1 MLLLMGNNK
10 LTMKII
16 LFIFIMFGSVHVAM
30 GQYRYHDEPLNKI
43 INNIEHQTSF
53 RFLYRDAL
61 ISDINL
67 SFSSTDAQLW
77 NDLRSKLK
85 AHNLDLK
92 IDSTRGQ
99 IVIYQSTLDKTPN
112 DKVSIKGQVVD
123 ASTGE
128 RLPFATIRWQQGNV
142 TKGTSANESGVFQLQ
157 RAFEQDSIRI
167 KCSYIGYASK
177 TVLLDLSDSSN
188 IRDLT
193 FRLDPTRI
201 NGNQILVT
209 GTNYDNINKG
219 STELLNIGT
228 FSPMGGTNTVRALQ
242 PLPSVSLTPAMS
254 DGLHVRGSPTDGF
267 RVLIDNIT
275 IYNQSHLFGLIDS
288 FNADVLQRSG
298 FFYDIAPAQY
308 QAPPGGT
315 LSLYTKTGSLKRVTA
330 TTGITNS
337 SARLTLQGPIK
348 EGSSSWLISG
358 RKSYMNTINWFNNS
372 ELIKWGL
379 DVDRRH
385 DVLDKGLVD
394 FQSQLVNPGKTDASF
409 FDLHGKLYFEGNKGN
424 RFIISGYFG
433 GDDTFQ
439 QAHRLFRSFSSSN
452 TNKIDKRSVATTND
466 WDNGAASL
474 QYQQWIGDDIY
485 SNTTAGLSI
494 YRTSF
499 SKDDFTYIDYNQAN
513 HALQAYIF
521 PFKNKSVLNEIK
533 VEQRFEYDKSPWSW
547 TGGMA
552 YYYYIGQYYEDSFDR
567 PGFFIS
573 QKSHKLD
580 SYLQLDYSG
589 LNFLD
594 VFAGTRMYYYSS
606 GQYLR
611 WSPRL
616 KLTFF
621 PKSKIS
627 LLAGYSRNHQF
638 LNQISLSNTVTSDV
652 WILAGPSQPPTSDSY
667 YSGGIHFSLSK
678 YFYLQVEGYY
688 KKYENLRLHEI
699 NAYSLSSSFNN
710 NPWYI
715 NNRGTAKGLEF
726 MLRNKFRF
734 LTLNQAL
741 TISKMTL
748 SNPLINDGT
757 PFYVDWDRRYKYA
770 ASLAIKPFSDF
781 SLYLSWMYATGT
793 PNKLAVFG
801 PQNEDRLGDYR
812 RTDISAEYTHQF
824 IWGSINLTASIFN
837 VLNRK
842 NPWYRKLAFVIDKN
856 TSPNRFST
864 VPVNIYDIG
873 FQPSFNV
880 RVTF

>member
-1 MLLLMGNNK
+1 
-10 LTMKII
+10 
-16 LFIFIMFGSVHVAM
+16 MFGSFHAAL
-30 GQYRYHDEPLNKI
+30 GQHRYQDVPLNKI
-43 INNIEHQTSF
+43 IRNIEHQTTF
-53 RFLYRDAL
+53 QFLYRDAL
-61 ISDINL
+61 ISDIKL
-67 SFSSTDAQLW
+67 SFSSTDTQLW
-77 NDLRSKLK
+77 DKLRSKLK
-85 AHNLDLK
+85 VHNLDLK

-99 IVIYQSTLDKTPN
+99 VIIYQRTLSKRPN
-112 DKVSIKGQVVD
+112 NKISIKGQVVD

-128 RLPFATIRWQQGNV
+128 RLPFATIRWKQGKT
-142 TKGTSANESGVFQLQ
+142 TKGTSANESGVFQFH
-157 RAFEQDSIRI
+157 RTFKQDSIRI

-188 IRDLT
+188 VRDLT

-209 GTNYDNINKG
+209 GTNYYNNINKR
-219 STELLNIGT
+219 SAELINIGT

-242 PLPSVSLTPAMS
+242 TLPSVSLSPAMS

-315 LSLYTKTGSLKRVTA
+315 LSLYTKTGSLKRIAATA
-330 TTGITNS
+330 GITNS
-337 SARLTLQGPIK
+337 SARLTLQGPLK
-348 EGSSSWLISG
+348 KGSSSWLISA

-372 ELIKWGL
+372 DLVKWGL

-409 FDLHGKLYFEGNKGN
+409 YDLHGKIYFEGNKGN
-424 RFIISGYFG
+424 RFIMSGYYG
-433 GDDTFQ
+433 GDNTFQ
-439 QAHRLFRSFSSSN
+439 QAQRLFRSFSSSN
-452 TNKIDKRSVATTND
+452 TNKIDSRSVSTTND
-466 WDNGAASL
+466 WKNGAASL
-474 QYQQWIGDDIY
+474 QYQQWIGDNIY

-499 SKDDFTYIDYNQAN
+499 TKDDFTYIDYNQSN
-513 HALQAYIF
+513 QALQAYIF
-521 PFKNKSVLNEIK
+521 PFENKSVLNEIK
-533 VEQRFEYDKSPWSW
+533 VEQRLEYDRSPWLW
-547 TGGMA
+547 TGGIA
-552 YYYYIGQYYEDSFDR
+552 YYYYIGQYFEDSFNR

-573 QKSHKLD
+573 RKSHKLD
-580 SYLQLDYSG
+580 TYLQLDYSG

-594 VFAGTRMYYYSS
+594 AFAGTRMYYYSN

-616 KLTFF
+616 KLIFF

-667 YSGGIHFSLSK
+667 YSGGIHFSLST
-678 YFYLQVEGYY
+678 YFYLQAEGYY

-715 NNRGTAKGLEF
+715 NNSGTAKGLEF
-726 MLRNKFRF
+726 MLRNKIRF
-734 LTLNQAL
+734 LTLNQTF

-757 PFYVDWDRRYKYA
+757 PFYVDWDRRYRYT
-770 ASLAIKPFSDF
+770 ASITAKPFSGF

-793 PNKLAVFG
+793 PNKLAAFG
-801 PQNEDRLGDYR
+801 PQNEDRLGDYQR
-812 RTDISAEYTHQF
+812 ADISAEYSHQF
-824 IWGSINLTASIFN
+824 SWGNINLTASIFN

-842 NPWYRKLAFVIDKN
+842 NPWYRKLAFAIDKN
-856 TSPNRFST
+856 TSPSRFEN

-873 FQPSFNV
+873 FQPSFNMG
-880 RVTF
+880 VTF